1 MAGSDVAR
9 LQANVKVAAD
19 GPTHPPAQRR
29 GAVRRI
35 SVLGATGSV
44 GESTLDLIGR
54 NPAMFEVVAL
64 TANGNAAKLAELAH
78 RHRAELAVV
87 ADESAFGELKERL
100 AGSGI
105 KAAAGASALVEAA
118 LRPADCVMAGISGA
132 AGLKPTLAAVS
143 QGRRVALAN
152 KECLVCAGAMFMEAV
167 RSSGAELIPVDS
179 EHSAAFQAMAGS
191 DGESIERIVLT
202 ASGGPFRT
210 WSLEQLAHA
219 TPEQALAHPNW
230 SMGPKISIDSATLM
244 NKGLEL
250 IEAYHLFP
258 VRPEQLEVVVHPQS
272 VIHALVGYSDGS
284 MLAQLAMPDMRT
296 PIAASL
302 AWPARMEAPTKRID
316 LVELGTLTFERPDE
330 KRFRSLTLAREAM
343 SAGGT
348 APAVL
353 SAANEVAVEAFLTR
367 RLPFLHIAQLVA
379 ETLDMAG
386 GRGLVSGAGD
396 LNAVMAADAGARE
409 LALILLNDRMLRKQN

>member
-1 MAGSDVAR
+1 MAGTDVAR
-9 LQANVKVAAD
+9 AQAEVKVAAS
-19 GPTHPPAQRR
+19 GPARSP
-29 GAVRRI
+29 VRAGSGVRTV

-44 GESTLDLIGR
+44 GENTLDLIGR
-54 NPAMFEVVAL
+54 NPAMFEIVEL
-64 TANGNAAKLAELAH
+64 TANGNAAKLAELAL
-78 RHRAELAVV
+78 RHRAEFAVV
-87 ADESAFGELKERL
+87 ADERAYRELKERL

-105 KAAAGASALVEAA
+105 EAAAGPGALLEAA

-167 RSSGAELIPVDS
+167 RSAGAELIPVDS
-179 EHSAAFQAMAGS
+179 EHSAAFQALAGS
-191 DGESIERIVLT
+191 DREAIERIVLT

-210 WSLEQLAHA
+210 WSLEQLADA

-258 VRPEQLEVVVHPQS
+258 VRPDQLEVVVHPQS
-272 VIHALVGYSDGS
+272 IIHALVGYRDGS

-302 AWPARMEAPTKRID
+302 AWPGRMEAPTKRID
-316 LVELGTLTFERPDE
+316 LVELGALTFERPDE
-330 KRFRSLTLAREAM
+330 KRFRALTLAREAM
-343 SAGGT
+343 NAGGT

-386 GRGLVSGAGD
+386 GRGLLSSAGD

-409 LALILLNDRMLRKQN
+409 LALILLEERKLKERN

>member
-1 MAGSDVAR
+1 
-9 LQANVKVAAD
+9 
-19 GPTHPPAQRR
+19 
-29 GAVRRI
+29 
-35 SVLGATGSV
+35 
-44 GESTLDLIGR
+44 
-54 NPAMFEVVAL
+54 
-64 TANGNAAKLAELAH
+64 
-78 RHRAELAVV
+78 
-87 ADESAFGELKERL
+87 
-100 AGSGI
+100 
-105 KAAAGASALVEAA
+105 
-118 LRPADCVMAGISGA
+118 
-132 AGLKPTLAAVS
+132 
-143 QGRRVALAN
+143 
-152 KECLVCAGAMFMEAV
+152 
-167 RSSGAELIPVDS
+167 
-179 EHSAAFQAMAGS
+179 
-191 DGESIERIVLT
+191 
-202 ASGGPFRT
+202 
-210 WSLEQLAHA
+210 
-219 TPEQALAHPNW
+219 
-230 SMGPKISIDSATLM
+230 
-244 NKGLEL
+244 
-250 IEAYHLFP
+250 
-258 VRPEQLEVVVHPQS
+258 
-272 VIHALVGYSDGS
+272 

-343 SAGGT
+343 NAGGT